1 MNDMAVRLDPRDP
14 TLRLRAAEDRVIRE
28 FLECGGRVTAKQRR
42 DRLNYLG
49 FPGGAPV
56 WRFAA
61 ARAPACAHTA
71 PVVRLKKRRAA

>member
-1 MNDMAVRLDPRDP
+1 M
-14 TLRLRAAEDRVIRE
+14 
-28 FLECGGRVTAKQRR
+28 TAKQRR